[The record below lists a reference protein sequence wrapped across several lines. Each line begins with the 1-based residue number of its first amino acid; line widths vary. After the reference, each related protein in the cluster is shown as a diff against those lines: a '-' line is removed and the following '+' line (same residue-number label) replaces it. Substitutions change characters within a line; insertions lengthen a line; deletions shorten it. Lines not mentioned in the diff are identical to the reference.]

1 MSDLQAFLEV
11 IQLYHTAISISQTI
25 ATKIFLLTIV
35 LFLKLRLSWLMGLGQ
50 LLNCLADS
58 FLLKVS

>member
-25 ATKIFLLTIV
+25 VTKIFLLTIV